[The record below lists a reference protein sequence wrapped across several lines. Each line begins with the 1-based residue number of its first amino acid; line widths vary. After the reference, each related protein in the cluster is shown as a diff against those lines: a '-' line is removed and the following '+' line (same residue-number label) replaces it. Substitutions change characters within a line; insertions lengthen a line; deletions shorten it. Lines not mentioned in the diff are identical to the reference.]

1 MATATA
7 AAATAAPATPSAN
20 VYQRLLAVQKAV
32 GSYLRKDQTGHQFQY
47 VGSSQVLGVIREA
60 MDDYGLILEVSVTG
74 HNLVTKWSVPDSKE
88 HLTELDIEFAWV
100 NVDDPQDRVIWHGY
114 GQGLDTGEKGVGKAL
129 TYAEKYGLL
138 KFFHI
143 ATDKADPD
151 AFQNRVDAAKP
162 REPQEP
168 VIGEPGLKAL
178 AAEVATLATQ
188 ASSDEA
194 NSKLLR
200 SGLWEDVRAWT
211 RERGVAQVA
220 DLTEAKAD
228 EIRQLLRAK
237 VAAMTPQATE
247 PEPEQPADDDEMP
260 PPMPWP
266 DDIPRPEEAE

>member
-1 MATATA
+1 M
-7 AAATAAPATPSAN
+7 AATGATTSKSPN
-20 VYQRLLAVQKAV
+20 LCQRLLAVQKAV
-32 GSYLRKDQTGHQFQY
+32 GSYLRKDQQGHQFQY

-60 MDDYGLILEVSVTG
+60 MDENGLILAVSVTG
-74 HNLVTKWSVPDSKE
+74 HNLVTKWSVGDSKE
-88 HLTELDIEFAWV
+88 HLTELDIVFTWI
-100 NVDDPQDRVIWHGY
+100 NVDDPADRMEWHGY

-143 ATDKADPD
+143 ATDKDDPD
-151 AFQNRVDAAKP
+151 AFQGRVGAAKP

-237 VAAMTPQATE
+237 VAAMTPPATE

-266 DDIPRPEEAE
+266 DDIPKPEEAA

>member
-32 GSYLRKDQTGHQFQY
+32 GSYMRKDQQGHQFQY
-47 VGSSQVLGVIREA
+47 VGSSQVLGVIRDA
-60 MDDYGLILEVSVTG
+60 MDDHGLILEVSITG

-143 ATDKADPD
+143 ATDKDDPD
-151 AFQNRVDAAKP
+151 AFQGRVDAAKP
-162 REPQEP
+162 REP
-168 VIGEPGLKAL
+168 VIGPAGAKTIAN
-178 AAEVATLATQ
+178 EVAVMA
-188 ASSDEA
+188 ASASGDDEA
-194 NSKLLR
+194 NTKLLR
-200 SGLWEDVRAWT
+200 AGLWEDVKAWT
-211 RERGVAQVA
+211 RERGVAKVA
-220 DLTEAKAD
+220 DLTEAKAN

-237 VAAMTPQATE
+237 VAAMTPPATE

>member
-143 ATDKADPD
+143 ATDKDDPD
-151 AFQNRVDAAKP
+151 AFQDRVDAAKP
-162 REPQEP
+162 REP
-168 VIGEPGLKAL
+168 VIGTEGSRTI
-178 AAEVATLATQ
+178 AAEVAAI
-188 ASSDEA
+188 AADVSDEEA
-194 NSKLLR
+194 NAKLLR
-200 SGLWEDVRAWT
+200 AGLWEDVRAWT
-211 RERGVAQVA
+211 RERGVSQVA
-220 DLTEAKAD
+220 DLTEAKAN
-228 EIRQLLRAK
+228 EIRQLLYAK
-237 VAAMTPQATE
+237 VAAMTPPATE
-247 PEPEQPADDDEMP
+247 PEPEKPADGDE
-260 PPMPWP
+260 MPWP

>member
-1 MATATA
+1 M
-7 AAATAAPATPSAN
+7 
-20 VYQRLLAVQKAV
+20 
-32 GSYLRKDQTGHQFQY
+32 
-47 VGSSQVLGVIREA
+47 
-60 MDDYGLILEVSVTG
+60 
-74 HNLVTKWSVPDSKE
+74 
-88 HLTELDIEFAWV
+88 
-100 NVDDPQDRVIWHGY
+100 
-114 GQGLDTGEKGVGKAL
+114 
-129 TYAEKYGLL
+129 
-138 KFFHI
+138 
-143 ATDKADPD
+143 
-151 AFQNRVDAAKP
+151 
-162 REPQEP
+162 
-168 VIGEPGLKAL
+168 
-178 AAEVATLATQ
+178 ATQ

-237 VAAMTPQATE
+237 VAAMTPPATE